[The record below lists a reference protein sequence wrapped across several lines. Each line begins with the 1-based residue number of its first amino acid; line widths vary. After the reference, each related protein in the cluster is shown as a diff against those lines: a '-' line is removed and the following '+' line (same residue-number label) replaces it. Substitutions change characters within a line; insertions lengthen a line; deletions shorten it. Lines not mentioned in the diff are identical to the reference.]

1 MKVLRFLMVFF
12 YLCSVWMLAT
22 GQACATEAEDK
33 RMTILKAERL
43 AVEVELAGVVNQLI
57 KAPAKDNASLVTKR
71 DSLQRDLHDL
81 DIEIS
86 KTGKMPEINKLD
98 DMPVELKPIKKEV
111 SKEAPQKATAG
122 AANGTHETEK
132 SWDVF
137 KSF

>member
-1 MKVLRFLMVFF
+1 
-12 YLCSVWMLAT
+12 MLAT

-33 RMTILKAERL
+33 RMAILKAERL

-57 KAPAKDNASLVTKR
+57 KAPVKDNGNLIKKR

-81 DIEIS
+81 DIEIT

-98 DMPVELKPIKKEV
+98 EMPVELKPIKKEV
-111 SKEAPQKATAG
+111 SKEAAQKPTEG
-122 AANGTHETEK
+122 AAKGTHETEK

-137 KSF
+137 KNF